1 MINRTLCF
9 FTLLVAGYGSSY
21 SQDRHI
27 IQGSKPSFY
36 LQHTVASKE
45 NWYMLGRMYNQRPK
59 DLAEYNKTSIEQTL
73 PVGKVVQIPLDES
86 NFTQSN
92 GREQGEALQPIYHQV
107 QEKEWMFRISQQYNK
122 VPVAQLEK
130 WNGITSDQVKTGMWL
145 IVGHLKVKSD
155 GSTATVTP
163 VNKKQDSGKS
173 NLSPTP
179 VVVVNPTLA
188 TNTSPQA
195 GSGASVPSDTKPV
208 PAVAGETTGNNVAAI
223 PVLNTSVAVNHKGGV
238 FRKHFSDD
246 GKSMEG
252 NAGIFKSTSG
262 WGDGKYY
269 ALINNI
275 PVGTIVKVSFSSTN
289 KSIYAKV
296 LGQLPEMKESQG
308 LLLRISDAAAAE
320 LGAEIGKFYVDV
332 KY

>member
-9 FTLLVAGYGSSY
+9 LTLLFTGYKSSF

-45 NWYMLGRMYNQRPK
+45 NWFMLGRMYNQRPK
-59 DLAEYNKTSIEQTL
+59 DLAEYNKTSIDQTL
-73 PVGKVVQIPLDES
+73 PVGKLIQIPLNES

-92 GREQGEALQPIYHQV
+92 SREQGEDLQPIYHQV

-122 VPVAQLEK
+122 VPVSQLEK
-130 WNGITSDQVKTGMWL
+130 WNGITSDQVKSGMWL
-145 IVGHLKVKSD
+145 IVGHLKVRSD
-155 GSTATVTP
+155 GSAATVVS
-163 VNKKQDSGKS
+163 VNKKQDTAKS
-173 NLSPTP
+173 NLSPAP
-179 VVVVNPTLA
+179 GSVINASAP
-188 TNTSPQA
+188 TNTSSQTGGA
-195 GSGASVPSDTKPV
+195 GSISAESKPASGG
-208 PAVAGETTGNNVAAI
+208 AGESTGNGVLAI
-223 PVLNTSVAVNHKGGV
+223 PVLNTSVAVNHKGGI

-246 GKSMEG
+246 GKSIEG

-262 WGDGKYY
+262 WSDGKYY